1 MHWHRRA
8 GRQAAFEIRIMPQES
23 RFFSVVPAAGRSLRM
38 GRPKLLL
45 PWGATTVI
53 EQVIS
58 AWQSSR
64 VARIVVTVHPNDM
77 ALAEVCRNSGV
88 DVVITHPPPVDMKAS
103 VLQGLDHLATV
114 DHPTPGDV
122 WLLAPADMPLLTA
135 DVIDRVLDAALAAPG
150 EIVVPCR
157 QGQRGHPVAFP
168 WPLADA
174 ARRLSADQGLNQLL
188 AEHSVRRIELGEQL
202 SLADIDTLGDYLR
215 LRDGPDKA

>member
-1 MHWHRRA
+1 
-8 GRQAAFEIRIMPQES
+8 
-23 RFFSVVPAAGRSLRM
+23 M

-45 PWGATTVI
+45 PWGAATVI
-53 EQVIS
+53 EQVLA

-64 VARIVVTVHPNDM
+64 VTRTVVTVHPDDTV
-77 ALAEVCRNSGV
+77 LAEVCRNAGV

-103 VLQGLDHLATV
+103 VLQGLDYLATM
-114 DHPTPGDV
+114 DRPALGDF
-122 WLLAPADMPLLTA
+122 WLLAPADMPLVNA
-135 DVIDRVLDAALAAPG
+135 GVINRVLDAALAAPG

-188 AEHSVRRIELGEQL
+188 AEHPVRRIELGEQL
-202 SLADIDTLGDYLR
+202 SMADLDTPDDYRR
-215 LRDGPDKA
+215 LRDGPDTA